1 MMEVPIS
8 SGTGGVGS
16 KTTCPSVSVLN
27 QESPGSEAPFNLL
40 DLQMLF
46 NMIQFS

>member
-1 MMEVPIS
+1 MIEVPIS
-8 SGTGGVGS
+8 SGIGGVGS
-16 KTTCPSVSVLN
+16 ETTCPSVSVLN
-27 QESPGSEAPFNLL
+27 QEIPGGETPFNLL